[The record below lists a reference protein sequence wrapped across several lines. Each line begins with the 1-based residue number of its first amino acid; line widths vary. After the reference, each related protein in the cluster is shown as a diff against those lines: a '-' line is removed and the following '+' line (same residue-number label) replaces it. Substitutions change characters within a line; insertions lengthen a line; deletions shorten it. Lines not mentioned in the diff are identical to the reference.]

1 MIPTA
6 ARSRRWH
13 TGRRR
18 LTLMTR
24 WQRIG
29 REEPKY
35 SIRDMTEERLVLF
48 NL

>member
-1 MIPTA
+1 
-6 ARSRRWH
+6 
-13 TGRRR
+13 
-18 LTLMTR
+18 MTR

-35 SIRDMTEERLVLF
+35 LIRDMTEERLVLF